1 MKIGIFA
8 AEQQEIE
15 IIQETL
21 QGKKIEKTGLIF
33 YESSYNGHT
42 VISVCGGIGKVNAA
56 VCTQIL
62 ISEFKVEAVI
72 NTGTAGGLN
81 DSLKVFDLVA
91 SVDAVQHDVD
101 ASVFGYAEGQVP
113 GTASAFW
120 KADDKLRGYLM
131 QTFAQLQR
139 EAAEDF
145 KKVNTM
151 IAGRIATGDSFILD
165 PAVKQHII
173 KLFQADCVEMEG
185 AAVAQTCVMNNIP
198 FVILRCISD
207 NAGEPAPMSYQQFSQ
222 EASRI
227 SALLV
232 LRMLSFL

>member
-8 AEQQEIE
+8 AEQQEIA
-15 IIQETL
+15 IIKEQLHGT
-21 QGKKIEKTGLIF
+21 KIEKAGLAF
-33 YESSYNGHT
+33 YEAQCGTHT

-56 VCTQIL
+56 VCTQLL
-62 ISEFKVEAVI
+62 ISEFRVEAVI

-81 DSLKVFDLVA
+81 DSLKVFDLVV

-113 GTASAFW
+113 GTPSAFW

-151 IAGRIATGDSFILD
+151 IAGRVATGDSFILD
-165 PAVKQHII
+165 PAVKKHII
-173 KLFQADCVEMEG
+173 TLFQADCVEMEG
-185 AAVAQTCVMNNIP
+185 AAVAQTCVMNAVP

-207 NAGEPAPMSYQQFSQ
+207 NAGEPAAISYQQFSE

-227 SALLV
+227 SALLI